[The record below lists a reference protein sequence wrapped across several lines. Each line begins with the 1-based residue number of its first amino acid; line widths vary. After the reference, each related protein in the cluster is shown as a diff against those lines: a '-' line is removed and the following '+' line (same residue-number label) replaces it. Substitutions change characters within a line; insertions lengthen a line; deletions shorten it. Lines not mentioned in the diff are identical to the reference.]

1 VKPLKNNKQNQNNI
15 SKRILHI
22 VKTEKP
28 DTVKQLIELTQ
39 KKTKLTE
46 DKIITSIID
55 LQNQGKLALKENP
68 AKLPNTPRAYMF
80 SSQSYW
86 YWITTALI
94 IAATV
99 SVFTIPEDAFPIVYV
114 RYILGSFF
122 VLYLPGYAFIKALF
136 PKEVPFKTRSEELD
150 NIERV
155 ALSAGM
161 SIALVPITGLFLNY
175 TPWGIR
181 TTPVTLSL
189 LALTITFATAAIKR
203 EITSIKQAPKKE

>member
-1 VKPLKNNKQNQNNI
+1 MKNNKQNQNDI

-39 KKTKLTE
+39 KKTKLSE
-46 DKIITSIID
+46 DEIMACILD
-55 LQNQGKLALKENP
+55 LQNQDKLSFKENLK
-68 AKLPNTPRAYMF
+68 KLPNTARAYMF
-80 SSQSYW
+80 STQSYW
-86 YWITTALI
+86 YWITIALV

-99 SVFTIPEDAFPIVYV
+99 SVFTIPEDFFPIVYA
-114 RYILGSFF
+114 RYILGSLF

-136 PKEVPFKTRSEELD
+136 STKVPIPLGTEGLD
-150 NIERV
+150 NIERI

-161 SIALVPITGLFLNY
+161 SIALVSITGLFLNY

-189 LALTITFATAAIKR
+189 LALTIACATVAIIR
-203 EITSIKQAPKKE
+203 EITSIKQATNQD

>member
-1 VKPLKNNKQNQNNI
+1 MKHLKNNKQNQNNL
-15 SKRILHI
+15 SNRILHI

-39 KKTKLTE
+39 KKTKLPE
-46 DKIITSIID
+46 DEIMAYILD
-55 LQNQGKLALKENP
+55 LQNQDKLSLKENTT
-68 AKLPNTPRAYMF
+68 KLPATPRAYMF

-86 YWITTALI
+86 YWITTALV

-99 SVFTIPEDAFPIVYV
+99 SVFMIPEDSFPTVYA
-114 RYILGSFF
+114 RYILGSLF

-136 PKEVPFKTRSEELD
+136 PTKVPIPLGTEGLD
-150 NIERV
+150 SIERI
-155 ALSAGM
+155 ALSTGM

-181 TTPVTLSL
+181 TTPITLSL
-189 LALTITFATAAIKR
+189 LALTITFATVAIIR
-203 EITSIKQAPKKE
+203 EITLMKQATNQE

>member
-1 VKPLKNNKQNQNNI
+1 MKPLKNNKQNQNDI

-39 KKTKLTE
+39 KKTKLPE
-46 DKIITSIID
+46 DEIMAYIID
-55 LQNQGKLALKENP
+55 LQNQDKLSLKENTT
-68 AKLPNTPRAYMF
+68 KLPGTPRAYMF

-86 YWITTALI
+86 YWITTTLV
-94 IAATV
+94 IAATI
-99 SVFTIPEDAFPIVYV
+99 SVFTIPEDSFPTVYA
-114 RYILGSFF
+114 RYILGSLF

-136 PKEVPFKTRSEELD
+136 PTKVPIPLGTEGLD

-161 SIALVPITGLFLNY
+161 SLALVPITGLLLNY

-181 TTPVTLSL
+181 TTPLTLSL
-189 LALTITFATAAIKR
+189 LALTIAFATVAIIR
-203 EITSIKQAPKKE
+203 EITSMKQATNQE